1 MHIQQGE
8 TSSRRLSSRQRS
20 SDMFPFTFA
29 CHTIAHEGHP
39 ERNEDALLIDRR
51 RGLAGVFDG
60 VGGSSAGAV
69 ASQLGAR
76 IMRQIWRRMLSQIAN
91 HSDLL
96 LLNDEFTIQSL
107 LQQLFEQAQAAIS
120 DEGERRAKEA
130 DQVNYS
136 YPSTTTVVAALCKQA
151 DEKGYVL
158 GYAHVGDSRAYLLRP
173 GAPLQ
178 RLTVDDGYFLL
189 KVEDDTISEE
199 DALRI
204 DQATDAD
211 QLSEAEREIFEK
223 RNGITQSLGH
233 FTAKKTS
240 ITIHTAQTTILPGD
254 RILLCSDGIH
264 DNLTDAEIEVILRH
278 GARTTV
284 ARHLVQRALNRSR
297 EECLRAKQDD
307 ISAIV
312 TTCNTFRI

>member
-1 MHIQQGE
+1 MHIQQSE
-8 TSSRRLSSRQRS
+8 TSSRRLSPRQRS
-20 SDMFPFTFA
+20 SGISPFTFA
-29 CHTIAHEGHP
+29 YRTLAHEGHP
-39 ERNEDALLIDRR
+39 ERNEDTLLVDRR

-76 IMRQIWRRMLSQIAN
+76 IMRQTWRRVLSQAAN
-91 HSDLL
+91 SSDLL
-96 LLNDEFTIQSL
+96 LLNDELDIESF

-130 DQVNYS
+130 EQANYN
-136 YPSTTTVVAALCKQA
+136 YPSTTTVVAALCKRV

-189 KVEDDTISEE
+189 KVQDDTISEE

-204 DQATDAD
+204 DQATNAD
-211 QLSEAEREIFEK
+211 QLSEKEREIFER

-264 DNLTDAEIEVILRH
+264 DNLTDAEIEATLRH

-284 ARHLVQRALNRSR
+284 ARHLVQRALDRSR

-307 ISAIV
+307 ISAVVI
-312 TTCNTFRI
+312 TCNTSGI

>member
-1 MHIQQGE
+1 MHIQQSE
-8 TSSRRLSSRQRS
+8 TSSRRLSSRQQS
-20 SDMFPFTFA
+20 SNMFPFTFA
-29 CHTIAHEGHP
+29 YRTIAHEGHP
-39 ERNEDALLIDRR
+39 ERNEDALLVDRR
-51 RGLAGVFDG
+51 RGLVGVFDG

-76 IMRQIWRRMLSQIAN
+76 IMRQTWRRVLSQAEN
-91 HSDLL
+91 KSDLL
-96 LLNDEFTIQSL
+96 ILNGELDIESL
-107 LQQLFEQAQAAIS
+107 LQQLFEQAQTAIS
-120 DEGERRAKEA
+120 NEGERRAKEA
-130 DQVNYS
+130 AQANYS
-136 YPSTTTVVAALCKQA
+136 YPSTTTVVAALCKKA
-151 DEKGYVL
+151 DEKGYIL
-158 GYAHVGDSRAYLLRP
+158 GYTHVGDSRAYLLRQ
-173 GAPLQ
+173 GASLQ

-189 KVEDDTISEE
+189 KMQDDTISEE

-211 QLSEAEREIFEK
+211 QLSDAELEIFEK

-240 ITIHTAQTTILPGD
+240 LTIHTAQTSIFPGD

-264 DNLTDAEIEVILRH
+264 DNLTDAEIEATLRR

-307 ISAIV
+307 MSAIV
-312 TTCNTFRI
+312 ITCNH